1 MGARVF
7 VWEDGEW
14 LHLRGVKMA
23 RGWRTLADSRSTG
36 SSRLGMGSQDI
47 PAGGGIPVH
56 LHDREEEILLFHEG
70 RGEMLIEGKA
80 HPIEAGMSAF
90 VPPGAAHG
98 VRNTGEGSLKLVGV
112 FSPGGYGNVF
122 RGMAAHGLGHGQI
135 EAPLGF
141 RRPAAGGGLQGL
153 SPGARSSRRIQ

>member
-36 SSRLGMGSQDI
+36 SSRLGMGNQDI

-70 RGEMLIEGKA
+70 RGELLIEEKAA
-80 HPIEAGMSAF
+80 HPIVTGMSAF
-90 VPPGAAHG
+90 VPPGATHG
-98 VRNTGEGSLKLVGV
+98 VRNTGEGPLKLSWV
-112 FSPGGYGNVF
+112 FSPGGYENIF
-122 RGMAAHGLGHGQI
+122 REMSARSLDHGQI
-135 EAPLGF
+135 EAPLGLQ
-141 RRPAAGGGLQGL
+141 RPAAGGGL
-153 SPGARSSRRIQ
+153 

>member
-1 MGARVF
+1 MGLASGGGHVMSARVF
-7 VWEDGEW
+7 VWEDGER

-23 RGWRTLADSRSTG
+23 RGWRILADSRNTG
-36 SSRLGMGSQDI
+36 SSRLGMGNQDI

-70 RGEMLIEGKA
+70 RGELLIEGKA

-90 VPPGAAHG
+90 VPPGATHG
-98 VRNTGEGSLKLVGV
+98 VRNAGEGHLKLAWV
-112 FSPGGYGNVF
+112 FSPGGYENVF
-122 RGMAAHGLGHGQI
+122 REMAARGLGHGQI

-141 RRPAAGGGLQGL
+141 RRPAAGGGL
-153 SPGARSSRRIQ
+153 